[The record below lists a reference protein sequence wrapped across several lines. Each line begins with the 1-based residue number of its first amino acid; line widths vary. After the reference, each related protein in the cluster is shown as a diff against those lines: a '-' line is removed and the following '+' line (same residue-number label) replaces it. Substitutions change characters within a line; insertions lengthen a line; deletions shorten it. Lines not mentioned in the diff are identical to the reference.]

1 MREAPFVHLHVH
13 SEYSILDGACRIPEL
28 AARAAELEMPAVALT
43 DHGSLAGAVEL
54 YREAGKAGIKPIIG
68 CEVYVADDRRAQK
81 KGYAHLTLLAES
93 NEGYANLIKLAS
105 AGFLEGYYYKPR
117 VDWELLAER
126 SKGLIALSGC
136 LSGRVCKAL
145 ENGNRAEAETELGRL
160 RDIFGADNTFV
171 EIQDAGLEVQKGI
184 NATLAEISQTTGLPL
199 VATGDVHYL
208 NHEDARA
215 HEALLCIQ
223 SGDSLQNPS
232 HWRFD
237 TDQFYLKCPAEMA
250 ADFAGYPEAV
260 RRTLEIAERCN
271 VTMELGRILLPRF
284 PVPNGREAFDY
295 LVELCEKGLQKRYG
309 TVTSELQDRL
319 KFELKT
325 IKEMGFADYFLI
337 VWDFIAFA
345 KRNGI
350 GVGPGRGSAA
360 GSLAAYCLEITDVDP
375 MKYGLLFERFLN
387 PGRKSMPDMDLDF
400 SVQGR
405 DQVINYVADKY
416 GRDRVAQIITFG
428 TMMARAAVRDAGR
441 VLDIPYGTVDRIA
454 KLIPEGPKVYL
465 DDCLKAG
472 AELKKSYDEDEITRQ
487 IVDLAK
493 PLEGLVR
500 QDSIHAA
507 GVVIGDRPLT
517 DYVPLQQKGLDQEV
531 VTQFAMGDVE
541 ALGLLKIDFL
551 GLRNLDVIDK
561 AEELTG
567 VDIAQIP
574 LDDSKTYQML
584 ARGESVGVFQF
595 EGSGMREALR
605 QVKPT
610 QFEDLIAL
618 VALYRPGPMGYI
630 PVYGKRKAGQEQVQY
645 IDDRLRGITQST
657 HGICLTGD
665 TLVFDATSGRRVRL
679 DELSSVDHVQV
690 QGVDNDWA
698 PAHARITAWM
708 DNGIRPVYEV
718 TLRNGTTVRATA
730 NHEFLTED
738 GWLRLDQ
745 LRQGDFIGTPPK
757 LSTLREPAPLDG
769 RGRARLKVLAQL
781 LGDGSL
787 TSSHPCFYSSDEA
800 LLGDFETAC
809 RRGFDDLKLVRYE
822 RDRGVVALRVTRAKR
837 SRSIYHEPS
846 TLERWL
852 RSEGLRW
859 KASDGRSADGNR
871 RGPASAEKWVPE
883 SVFEL
888 GEEEIARFLA
898 AIWDCDG
905 HVGEE
910 AASFKTISRRLA
922 VDIQTLLLRL
932 GIRSEVHSSEY
943 FASERR
949 QQVKRTAYQVSPHGT
964 QRFAE
969 LIQPFMTTSKGL
981 VTTRAQERV
990 RSIDR
995 THALSEIL
1003 EATRELVPVGA
1014 QRQRGGQLSIRAL
1027 AAQTGIDRQHFLPNA
1042 RQRKRIDVACVAPLV
1057 DRFDLPSAGR
1067 AARVAW
1073 QEIVSIEPIGEERV
1087 YDITVDRLHNFVAN
1101 NVIVHNCI
1109 YQEQYMEIAKQLAGF
1124 SPAEADDLRKAIGKK
1139 IHTLMASLK
1148 DKFLE
1153 GCAAN
1158 RVTPAVAN
1166 QLWKDM
1172 EQAQD
1177 YSFNKSHAACYAL
1190 IAYRTAYLR
1199 AHRPAEYMA
1208 ALISSVMSTKDRVPF
1223 YVAACDEMGIEV
1235 EPPDVNVSAEDF
1247 RVVEGKIRFGLN
1259 AVKNVG
1265 ESAVRS
1271 ILAAREEGGHFTT
1284 IWDFCERV
1292 DPQVVN
1298 KRALESLVKCG
1309 AFDSTGASRKGMWE
1323 VLERALGR
1331 GAQEHADRLSG
1342 QSSIFELGD
1351 EPAANGPK
1359 HHDPIPSEEWE
1370 KAEKLA
1376 FEKEALGLY
1385 VSEHPLSGI
1394 REALRRK
1401 TDAQMVELERRRD
1414 GDVVTVG
1421 GIVGALR
1428 QTTTKKG
1435 EPMVFMRLD
1444 DVSGSV
1450 ETIVFNS
1457 VYGAARDLLEADRI
1471 LVVKGR
1477 IDHKEGETKLIAMEV
1492 APFEATPE
1500 RSEVRLKLDAR
1511 KAPAG
1516 TIQELAALLREYPG
1530 EAPVV
1535 AAIETSGG
1543 PLTLAFGPDYRVRP
1557 EPDLFAE
1564 VKSLLGEAA
1573 IS

>member
-1 MREAPFVHLHVH
+1 VPEAPFVHLHVH

-160 RDIFGADNTFV
+160 SDVFGADNTFV

-237 TDQFYLKCPAEMA
+237 TDQFYLKSPAEMV

-271 VTMELGRILLPRF
+271 VTMELGRILLPKF
-284 PVPNGREAFDY
+284 PVPDGRHAFDY

-375 MKYGLLFERFLN
+375 MQYGLLFERFLN

-400 SVQGR
+400 SVRGR

-465 DDCLKAG
+465 DDCLKPG
-472 AELKKSYDEDEITRQ
+472 AELKKSYDEDEVTRQ

-517 DYVPLQQKGLDQEV
+517 DYVPLQQKGPDQEV

-574 LDDSKTYQML
+574 LDDAKTYQML

-630 PVYGKRKAGQEQVQY
+630 PVYGKRKAGQEQV
-645 IDDRLRGITQST
+645 S
-657 HGICLTGD
+657 
-665 TLVFDATSGRRVRL
+665 FP
-679 DELSSVDHVQV
+679 DE
-690 QGVDNDWA
+690 
-698 PAHARITAWM
+698 
-708 DNGIRPVYEV
+708 
-718 TLRNGTTVRATA
+718 
-730 NHEFLTED
+730 
-738 GWLRLDQ
+738 
-745 LRQGDFIGTPPK
+745 
-757 LSTLREPAPLDG
+757 
-769 RGRARLKVLAQL
+769 RLKPI
-781 LGDGSL
+781 
-787 TSSHPCFYSSDEA
+787 T
-800 LLGDFETAC
+800 
-809 RRGFDDLKLVRYE
+809 
-822 RDRGVVALRVTRAKR
+822 
-837 SRSIYHEPS
+837 
-846 TLERWL
+846 
-852 RSEGLRW
+852 
-859 KASDGRSADGNR
+859 
-871 RGPASAEKWVPE
+871 GP
-883 SVFEL
+883 
-888 GEEEIARFLA
+888 
-898 AIWDCDG
+898 
-905 HVGEE
+905 
-910 AASFKTISRRLA
+910 TY
-922 VDIQTLLLRL
+922 
-932 GIRSEVHSSEY
+932 GI
-943 FASERR
+943 
-949 QQVKRTAYQVSPHGT
+949 
-964 QRFAE
+964 
-969 LIQPFMTTSKGL
+969 
-981 VTTRAQERV
+981 
-990 RSIDR
+990 
-995 THALSEIL
+995 
-1003 EATRELVPVGA
+1003 
-1014 QRQRGGQLSIRAL
+1014 
-1027 AAQTGIDRQHFLPNA
+1027 
-1042 RQRKRIDVACVAPLV
+1042 
-1057 DRFDLPSAGR
+1057 
-1067 AARVAW
+1067 
-1073 QEIVSIEPIGEERV
+1073 
-1087 YDITVDRLHNFVAN
+1087 
-1101 NVIVHNCI
+1101 CI

-1153 GCAAN
+1153 GCASN

-1190 IAYRTAYLR
+1190 IAYRTAYLK
-1199 AHRPAEYMA
+1199 AHWPAEYMA

-1247 RVVEGKIRFGLN
+1247 RVVEEKIRFGLN

-1271 ILAAREEGGHFTT
+1271 ILAAREEGGPFTT
-1284 IWDFCERV
+1284 IWEFCERV

-1309 AFDSTGASRKGMWE
+1309 AFDSTGASRRGMFE
-1323 VLERALGR
+1323 VLEDSLSWGGR
-1331 GAQEHADRLSG
+1331 QQADRLAG
-1342 QSSIFELGD
+1342 QSSIFDLGD
-1351 EPAANGPK
+1351 EAEERPR
-1359 HHDPIPSEEWE
+1359 HHRPIPSDEWE

-1543 PLTLAFGPDYRVRP
+1543 PLTLAFGPDYRVHP